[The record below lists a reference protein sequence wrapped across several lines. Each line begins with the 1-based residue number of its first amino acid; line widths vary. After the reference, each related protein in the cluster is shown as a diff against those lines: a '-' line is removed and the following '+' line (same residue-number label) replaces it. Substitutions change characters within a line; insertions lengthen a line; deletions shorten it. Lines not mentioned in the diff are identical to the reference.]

1 MGVIRFGMFRIAFRY
16 IFDSALAPCVCGSL
30 ARLPLRHWL
39 MRRLHAF
46 RYVLK
51 NKDSGDVFFV
61 VVFTLV
67 LKEDL
72 EKEEAAERSNAEHD
86 RAGKK
91 EQSSKGG
98 GEAFEPKA
106 DDLD

>member
-1 MGVIRFGMFRIAFRY
+1 
-16 IFDSALAPCVCGSL
+16 
-30 ARLPLRHWL
+30 
-39 MRRLHAF
+39 MRRLHEF

-51 NKDSGDVFFV
+51 NKDSGDIFFV

-72 EKEEAAERSNAEHD
+72 EKEEAAKGSKGEDNRSEK
-86 RAGKK
+86 R
-91 EQSSKGG
+91 EQSSKG
-98 GEAFEPKA
+98 ESEPFEPKA

>member
-1 MGVIRFGMFRIAFRY
+1 
-16 IFDSALAPCVCGSL
+16 
-30 ARLPLRHWL
+30 
-39 MRRLHAF
+39 MRRLHTF

-72 EKEEAAERSNAEHD
+72 EKEEAAERGKPED
-86 RAGKK
+86 DQAGKK

-98 GEAFEPKA
+98 GETYEPKA